1 MIAQLLHDSSA
12 LLLNVSPAGS
22 PASSVTLGA
31 DGSMAAFVPARRA
44 MTWQLTN
51 PTGGSVVRERFWLTF
66 QPGEIRVC
74 ASCHGVNDKDQA
86 GNPPPTNQP
95 QALLSLLQRW
105 KKVVNAPVFTTRS
118 VASADG
124 WILESSEKS
133 SAGGLL
139 SSTARVLYVGDN
151 AANKQYRSVLHFNT
165 AALPDTAVILSAT
178 LKLKQQSIAG
188 TNPFTTHGNLLADIR
203 KTFFGST
210 VALTLNDFQA
220 TANKLAVATFGAAPV
235 GGWYSATVGSAGYPY
250 ISRTGTTQFRLRF
263 TLDDNNDHGADF
275 VSFFSGSAP
284 VANRPQLI
292 LQYYVP

>member
-1 MIAQLLHDSSA
+1 M
-12 LLLNVSPAGS
+12 
-22 PASSVTLGA
+22 
-31 DGSMAAFVPARRA
+31 
-44 MTWQLTN
+44 
-51 PTGGSVVRERFWLTF
+51 
-66 QPGEIRVC
+66 
-74 ASCHGVNDKDQA
+74 
-86 GNPPPTNQP
+86 
-95 QALLSLLQRW
+95 
-105 KKVVNAPVFTTRS
+105 
-118 VASADG
+118 
-124 WILESSEKS
+124 
-133 SAGGLL
+133 
-139 SSTARVLYVGDN
+139 GDN

-210 VALTLNDFQA
+210 VVLTLNDFQA